1 MIRVLI
7 TDDHLVVREGLHL
20 ILETADD
27 IEVVG
32 EAVEAPS
39 ACVSSLNS
47 SLTSSSWTCKCRA
60 WTASLPSN
68 ICVKISLRLPSS
80 S

>member
-32 EAVEAPS
+32 EAVAELQP
-39 ACVSSLNS
+39 
-47 SLTSSSWTCKCRA
+47 
-60 WTASLPSN
+60 TAVLVEQVGDGDGHGGQRGSPVQPAAAARPQS
-68 ICVKISLRLPSS
+68 P
-80 S
+80 